1 MHQAVRKR
9 FGGAPLPP
17 QAMASAKHRDN
28 DDVREKKKIQ
38 KKKRAETE
46 SSEEEPQH
54 RRKRSDKNEALDALK
69 MLHVEQQAARTAEI
83 DDVMRLEKIL
93 AAGRDNKLKALRE
106 EVRLRAQRD
115 DSSMMMQ

>member
-1 MHQAVRKR
+1 
-9 FGGAPLPP
+9 
-17 QAMASAKHRDN
+17 MASAKHRDD
-28 DDVREKKKIQ
+28 DDVRLVEKKKIQ

-54 RRKRSDKNEALDALK
+54 RRKPQRSDKNEALVALK

-106 EVRLRAQRD
+106 EVRLRAEMLPRD